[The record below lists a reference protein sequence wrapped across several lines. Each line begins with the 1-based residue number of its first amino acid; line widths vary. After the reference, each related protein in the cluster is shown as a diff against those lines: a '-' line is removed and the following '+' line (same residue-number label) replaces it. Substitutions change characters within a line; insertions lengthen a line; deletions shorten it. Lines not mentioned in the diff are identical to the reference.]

1 MRNIRVAHGPGR
13 ARLCRMTQSSTDY
26 QHVTRALA
34 YLDAHWRERPDLAR
48 IARHVGLSAAHF
60 HRVFAR
66 WTGTSPKRFMDALAH
81 DHARNS
87 LLEGLSVLDASYDAG
102 LSSPSRLHDLFIA
115 QEAVTPGEA
124 KARGRGLRFAWG
136 VAPSPFG
143 QAVMLIS
150 PRGLSALGFADEGA
164 EMAVLQDLRSRYPA
178 ADYVQDDAAARALGA
193 DIFEHGQTVKLS
205 LYGTRWQRQVWRALL
220 AIPPGRTTRYAQIA
234 AQLCSPKAARAV
246 GAAVGANP
254 VSWLIPCH
262 RVLGADGRL
271 TGYHWGVERKRS
283 MLVYEAVTA

>member
-1 MRNIRVAHGPGR
+1 MTHR
-13 ARLCRMTQSSTDY
+13 ATDY

-34 YLDAHWRERPDLAR
+34 FLDAHWRERPDLAC
-48 IARHVGLSAAHF
+48 IASHVGLSPAHF
-60 HRVFAR
+60 HRLFAR
-66 WTGTSPKRFMDALAH
+66 WTGTSPKRFMEALAH
-81 DHARNS
+81 DHARAS

-124 KARGRGLRFAWG
+124 KARGRGLRFGWG

-150 PRGLSALGFADEGA
+150 PRGLSALGFADSGE
-164 EMAVLQDLRSRYPA
+164 ETAVLEDLRNRYPA
-178 ADYVQDDAAARALGA
+178 ADYVHDEAAARALGE
-193 DIFEHGQTVKLS
+193 DIFAHGRTVKLA

-220 AIPPGRTTRYAQIA
+220 AIPPGKTTRYSTLA
-234 AQLCSPKAARAV
+234 AQVCSPKAARAV

-283 MLVYEAVTA
+283 MLVYEAIRA